1 MHQVKICSHYG
12 QPVILE
18 QCSRCGGIWF
28 DESEL
33 FMAKHGEAEKIE
45 LLDTEVLRTPLEIR
59 EAIRKCPRDNMEL
72 FRFKDRYFPKGIILE
87 RCHSCGGIWLNRGDF
102 SRFQQA
108 RREFS
113 NAEVKTADDNKLTED
128 IKRILEEHRI
138 GDTTDKLKNLG
149 NFLSTPMNRNTL
161 TTSETD
167 DEQPQANNI
176 ANYALNILILVFR
189 ALILR

>member
-1 MHQVKICSHYG
+1 
-12 QPVILE
+12 
-18 QCSRCGGIWF
+18 
-28 DESEL
+28 
-33 FMAKHGEAEKIE
+33 MAKHGEAEKIE